1 MESDLRM
8 VLYLDWLLEQSA
20 EKMGKNNIV
29 RKDIE
34 RVLGVRELLGR
45 PTQLSPSPKSRMLV
59 LAHANIYHI
68 CELMEQVKKGTSPAG
83 LKLQDQHD
91 PGQHQEC

>member
-45 PTQLSPSPKSRMLV
+45 PTQLSPSPKSRMFV

-68 CELMEQVKKGTSPAG
+68 CELMEQVKKGTSPVG